1 MTELKI
7 PLVDLRA
14 QYLSIKSEIDQA
26 IQEVLDGTSFILG
39 EMVKRFEQDFAEYC
53 QAKYAVGVGNGTD
66 ALHLSL
72 RACGVEKE
80 DEVITV
86 PNTFI
91 ATVEAITMAGARPAF
106 VDINPKTYNMDPE
119 RLEEYIKL
127 RLQDNRGKNKLKAVI
142 PVHLFGQPAEMDSIN
157 EIAKRYGLKVIED
170 AAQAHGAEY
179 RGKRVGSIGDVACFS
194 FYPGKNLG
202 AYGDGGAVV
211 TNDEGIAKKV
221 RMLRDHGRL
230 KKYEHEFEG
239 FNSRLDEIQA
249 AILRV
254 KLRRLDEWNES
265 RRENAKLYNTS
276 LQDVAAVAVPKVLE
290 GILPV
295 YHLYVIRV
303 GKRDDLRNKLQEEGI
318 ATGIHYPIPLHL
330 QPAYSYLG
338 KGTGAF
344 PRAED
349 TAEGILSLP
358 MFPELT
364 KQQQEYVIEK
374 IKKFVS

>member
-1 MTELKI
+1 MKI
-7 PLVDLRA
+7 PLIDLKD
-14 QYLSIKSEIDQA
+14 QYLSIKLEIDQA
-26 IQEVLDGTSFILG
+26 IQEVLDSTSFILG
-39 EMVKRFEQDFAEYC
+39 EMVERFEQEFAEYC

-72 RACGVEKE
+72 RACGVVKG

-91 ATVEAITMAGARPAF
+91 ATVEAITIAGARPAF
-106 VDINPKTYNMDPE
+106 VDIDPKTYNMDPG

-127 RLQDNRGKNKLKAVI
+127 RLQDAGGKNKLKAII
-142 PVHLFGQPAEMDSIN
+142 PVHLYGQPADMDSIS

-179 RGKRVGSIGDVACFS
+179 KGRKVGGLGDVSCFS

-211 TNDEGIAKKV
+211 TNDEEIATKV
-221 RMLRDHGRL
+221 RMLRNHGRF
-230 KKYEHEFEG
+230 KKYEHQFEG
-239 FNSRLDEIQA
+239 FNSRLDAIQA

-254 KLRRLDEWNES
+254 KLKYLDDWNRS
-265 RRENAKLYNTS
+265 RRKNAEFYNRS
-276 LQDVAAVAVPKVLE
+276 LKDVDGVVEPKVLE
-290 GILPV
+290 GMLPV
-295 YHLYVIRV
+295 YHLYVVQIER
-303 GKRDDLRNKLQEEGI
+303 RDDLQTKLQEVGI
-318 ATGIHYPIPLHL
+318 STGIHYPIPLHL

-338 KGTGAF
+338 KGKGDF
-344 PRAED
+344 PVAED
-349 TAEGILSLP
+349 TAKGILSLP

-364 KQQQEYVIEK
+364 KQQQEYIVEK
-374 IKKFVS
+374 MKKFVS

>member
-1 MTELKI
+1 MKI
-7 PLVDLRA
+7 PLIDLKD
-14 QYLSIKSEIDQA
+14 QYLSIKLEIDQA
-26 IQEVLDGTSFILG
+26 IQEVLDSTSFILG
-39 EMVKRFEQDFAEYC
+39 EMVERFEQEFAEYC

-72 RACGVEKE
+72 RACGVVKG

-91 ATVEAITMAGARPAF
+91 ATVEAITIAGARPAF
-106 VDINPKTYNMDPE
+106 VDIDPKTYNMDPG

-127 RLQDNRGKNKLKAVI
+127 RLQDAGGKNKLKAII
-142 PVHLFGQPAEMDSIN
+142 PVHLYGQPADMDSIS

-179 RGKRVGSIGDVACFS
+179 KGRKVGGLGDVSCFS

-211 TNDEGIAKKV
+211 TNDEEIATKV
-221 RMLRDHGRL
+221 RMLRNHGRF
-230 KKYEHEFEG
+230 KKYEHQFEG
-239 FNSRLDEIQA
+239 FNSRLDAIQA

-254 KLRRLDEWNES
+254 KLKYLDDWNRS
-265 RRENAKLYNTS
+265 RRKNAEFYNRS
-276 LQDVAAVAVPKVLE
+276 LKDVDGVVEPKVLE
-290 GILPV
+290 GMLPV
-295 YHLYVIRV
+295 YHLYVVQIER
-303 GKRDDLRNKLQEEGI
+303 RDDLQTKLQEVGI
-318 ATGIHYPIPLHL
+318 LTGIHYPITLHL

-338 KGTGAF
+338 KGKGDF
-344 PRAED
+344 PVAED
-349 TAEGILSLP
+349 TAKGILSLP

-364 KQQQEYVIEK
+364 KQQQEYIVEK
-374 IKKFVS
+374 MKKFVS